1 MPTPTSHNIKELT
14 TAELEALNITKKKGT
29 TNAYFAVMLLKRYTM
44 DEERINCTVHGEGH
58 KSKGLNK
65 ETLAKIKK
73 GYETIYSDESWSDAI
88 SAMNSY
94 LRKYCSSKDN

>member
-1 MPTPTSHNIKELT
+1 MPTPTPTSYNIKELT

-44 DEERINCTVHGEGH
+44 DEERINCTVHGGH

-73 GYETIYSDESWSDAI
+73 ATRLFIR
-88 SAMNSY
+88 MNHGVM
-94 LRKYCSSKDN
+94 L